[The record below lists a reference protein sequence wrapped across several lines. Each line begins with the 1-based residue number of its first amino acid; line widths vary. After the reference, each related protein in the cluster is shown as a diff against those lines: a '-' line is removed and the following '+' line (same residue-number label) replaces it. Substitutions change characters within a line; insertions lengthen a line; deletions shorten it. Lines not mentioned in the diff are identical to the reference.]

1 MSDGRACWGFGLRQQ
16 DVLLQKSEFFC
27 NGDSPCARSIAVT
40 KPDTAV
46 IPTLQLGRRGRGRG
60 RRPSAASAQ
69 GGERDTSGPPQACR
83 PVSPKTEPRPLD
95 LLFCYFSFPWEI
107 STIDINTN
115 FSLFKV
121 SRMFFLNSVENGALW
136 STCEWQCNTAHRI
149 NPICFS
155 LWMMTRWL
163 ERK

>member
-1 MSDGRACWGFGLRQQ
+1 MGGRWGFGLRQQ
-16 DVLLQKSEFFC
+16 GVLLQKSEFFC

-46 IPTLQLGRRGRGRG
+46 IPLYSWEDVARGAAAIPQPRLLREGSETPRVLL
-60 RRPSAASAQ
+60 RPAD
-69 GGERDTSGPPQACR
+69 RCPPKL
-83 PVSPKTEPRPLD
+83 SPPLD
-95 LLFCYFSFPWEI
+95 PLFCYFSFPWEI